1 MISLSHITIGGVQTF
16 NDLAW
21 FINYA
26 LRIVATICGV
36 HNDKDFLKTYSFQES
51 VSQCNYSWRIK
62 DIPGKSR
69 DQNLKVALS
78 NG

>member
-51 VSQCNYSWRIK
+51 VSQCNYLTIVGALKIFRASHAIK
-62 DIPGKSR
+62 I
-69 DQNLKVALS
+69 
-78 NG
+78 